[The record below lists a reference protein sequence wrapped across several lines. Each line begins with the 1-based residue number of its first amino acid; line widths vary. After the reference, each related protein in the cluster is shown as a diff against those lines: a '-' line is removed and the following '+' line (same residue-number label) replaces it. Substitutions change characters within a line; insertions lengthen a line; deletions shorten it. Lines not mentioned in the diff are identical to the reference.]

1 MGWDR
6 KKQGPATGYFYLSR
20 RVPGKPHPI
29 KVYMGRGAAGHEAAI
44 EVERRRRGRAEA
56 EKLVRA
62 ERNPTDEADRLAV
75 ELRQWAE
82 VLSAAFLILTGHH
95 RRHSEWREI
104 VSHQPKAAKV
114 GSLEWEKTL
123 PTNPDYVRTT
133 IRSLVTRAEQG
144 SKEAVELL
152 LGWLKRY
159 PDMRSLVRELDD
171 LPTKVERSWTE
182 RLSGTDEL
190 SKKAIEDDLASM
202 RAQLLGPAPSVTDKI
217 LASTVLV
224 AHLAFQRAAC
234 AASLQADN
242 LELREARERVLTIAQ
257 KRLAAAVKTWQQ
269 IAGKNAAG
277 MRPKGKLALFEPDCE
292 AA

>member
-6 KKQGPATGYFYLSR
+6 KKRGSATGYFYLSK
-20 RVPGKPHPI
+20 RVPGKPHPM
-29 KVYMGRGAAGHEAAI
+29 KVYMGRRAAGHDAAA

-56 EKLVRA
+56 VKLLRD
-62 ERNPTDEADRLAV
+62 ERNPVDEADRLAV

-95 RRHSEWREI
+95 RRRSEWRKI
-104 VSHQPKAAKV
+104 VSRTPKA
-114 GSLEWEKTL
+114 SSQNWEKTL
-123 PTNPDYVRTT
+123 HTNPEFVRTT
-133 IRSLVTRAEQG
+133 IRTLVKRAEQG
-144 SKEAVELL
+144 SKEAVGLL
-152 LGWLKRY
+152 HGWLEQH
-159 PDMRSLVRELDD
+159 PDMRSLVSELDD
-171 LPTKVERSWTE
+171 LSTKVERLWTE

-190 SKKAIEDDLASM
+190 SKKAIEEELAAM

-217 LASTVLV
+217 LVNTVVV

-234 AASLQADN
+234 VASHQTDHP
-242 LELREARERVLTIAQ
+242 ELREARERLLTIAQ
-257 KRLAAAVKTWQQ
+257 KRLAAAVKTWHQ

-277 MRPKGKLALFEPDCE
+277 MRPKGKLTLFEPDRE